1 MTQQD
6 HECMQG
12 FNATITAQVEGPRRR
27 GPDQIMEMNL
37 QLHPGMRDSLATLC
51 ADPNTILV
59 ILSGSERTVLDE
71 VCSLYLLICKKPI
84 RIIFTYTSWEKE
96 YFGKLSLSYSFITC
110 SCESLINS

>member
-1 MTQQD
+1 MTQQN

-71 VCSLYLLICKKPI
+71 VRSLYLLICKKPI

-96 YFGKLSLSYSFITC
+96 YFGKLSSSYGFITC
-110 SCESLINS
+110 SCESLINP